1 MKTLQSLYEDLIYVI
16 LSKCSSSI
24 DVWNL
29 LIALDYKQEKII
41 DLTAF
46 WRYRERERKIFAKQV
61 RFVFQSY
68 SIIVL

>member
-46 WRYRERERKIFAKQV
+46 WRYREREKN
-61 RFVFQSY
+61 
-68 SIIVL
+68 LC